1 MGTDRATLQRTI
13 SEVASWMQRAVAL
26 LGRRTQI
33 MMDSNEASRRLSSAV
48 LDLQPRDPQH
58 QPAEYWRALPLG
70 PDDGAHLAALA
81 RLRALQPIAAH
92 EEEALATLAG
102 GREQEMNRAQKLL
115 GLRRLITFGEAR
127 HQAEQ
132 SARHLND
139 YRLWAHT
146 QGLPQ
151 LLDRLEQHPTIAA
164 SIPTEDAL
172 HPSIGLLRRLPELGI
187 APELIPA
194 EDIAPL
200 PQAIAH
206 LEEALRREAERR
218 ATAHRAGVV
227 IRDGEARALLDTMD
241 VERLKDATADR
252 LSTGPLLEA
261 GITTVLQVWDRGAE
275 LEALDGVGKT
285 TATRLRGAART
296 LWDLAVDGTGL
307 RLDPAD
313 RAEAATEL
321 LRRTRAWEQLLPL
334 RRSTA
339 GVALAE
345 ALAPLAHAQAPGQ
358 PVLLAPRARTA
369 AQFREAV
376 AAVLQLAGTVPTER
390 HTGPDAGPHPGA
402 EGAGDEVWDDFL
414 ARPADYYALFAELG
428 FTTEDPEKTQ
438 GDLPAEIVE
447 AVRAFRLD
455 TTHLTASLRGYQS
468 FGAKFALVQGKVV
481 IGDEMG
487 LGKTVEALAVLT
499 HLAATGGAE
508 RPVHFLVVC
517 PAAVVTNWMREI
529 EKMTTLTAHR
539 LHGTNREAA
548 ASAWRRAGG
557 VAVTTFAT
565 LRSAAFG
572 DEGTEPVPLGCV
584 VVDEAQ
590 YIKNPEALRSQ
601 AVAEVIDRTERA
613 ILLTGTPLMNRLEEF
628 RVLIGYLR
636 PDLVLDSH
644 ALAPARFRQQV
655 APAYLRRNQEDV
667 LTELP
672 ELVEV
677 EELLPMNAA
686 DSRAYREAVSEG
698 NFMAMR
704 TAAFSS
710 GGASEKMQ
718 RLVEIVSEAEENGRR
733 VIVFSFFRDVLDAV
747 AEALDGPVFGPLTG
761 SVAAAQR
768 QSMVDAFSAAPGGAA
783 LVAQVTAGGVGLN
796 IQAASVVVL
805 CEPQLNP
812 AIEWQAIA
820 RARRMGQL
828 ETVQVHRL
836 LSEDGVDQRLTEMLA
851 VKAELFEQFARES
864 DVAEA
869 APEAVDVSEAEL
881 AREVVAA
888 ERERLLGDR
897 GTYQASDSPCAT

>member
-13 SEVASWMQRAVAL
+13 DEVASWMQRAAAL

-48 LDLQPRDPQH
+48 LDLHPQEPQH
-58 QPAEYWRALPLG
+58 QPTEYWRALPLG
-70 PDDGAHLAALA
+70 PDDGTHLAALA
-81 RLRALQPIAAH
+81 RQRSLPPIAAH

-102 GREQEMNRAQKLL
+102 GRESEMNRAQKLL
-115 GLRRLITFGEAR
+115 GLRRFITYGEAR
-127 HQAEQ
+127 EQAELAAQ
-132 SARHLND
+132 QLHD

-172 HPSIGLLRRLPELGI
+172 HPGIDLLRRLPELGI

-194 EDIAPL
+194 EDIATL
-200 PQAIAH
+200 PRAIGTI
-206 LEEALRREAERR
+206 EEALRREAERR
-218 ATAHRAGVV
+218 AAAHRAGVV
-227 IRDGEARALLDTMD
+227 VRDGEARALLDTMD

-252 LSTGPLLEA
+252 LSTSPLLEA

-313 RAEAATEL
+313 RTEAATEL

-334 RRSTA
+334 RRATA

-345 ALAPLAHAQAPGQ
+345 ALAPLAHTQAPGH

-376 AAVLQLAGTVPTER
+376 ASVLQLAGTVPPEQ
-390 HTGPDAGPHPGA
+390 HPVPDAGPHPGA
-402 EGAGDEVWDDFL
+402 EGSGDEVWVDFL

-481 IGDEMG
+481 VGDEMG

-499 HLAATGGAE
+499 HLAAAGGAE

-529 EKMTTLTAHR
+529 EKMTALPAHR

-572 DEGTEPVPLGCV
+572 DEGTEPVQLGCV

-601 AVAEVIDRTERA
+601 AVAEVIGRTERA

-628 RVLIGYLR
+628 RTLIGYLR

-677 EELLPMNAA
+677 QELLPMNAA
-686 DSRAYREAVSEG
+686 ESRAYREAVGEG

-704 TAAFSS
+704 TAGFAS

-718 RLVEIVSEAEENGRR
+718 RLVEIVTEAEENGRR

-747 AEALDGPVFGPLTG
+747 ATALDGPVFGPLTG
-761 SVAAAQR
+761 SVPAAQR
-768 QSMVDAFSAAPGGAA
+768 QAMVDAFSAAPGGAA

-836 LSEDGVDQRLTEMLA
+836 LTEDGVDQRLTEMLA
-851 VKAELFEQFARES
+851 VKAELFDRFAAES

-881 AREVVAA
+881 AREVIEV
-888 ERERLLGDR
+888 ERERLKS
-897 GTYQASDSPCAT
+897 AVA